1 MQEKQ
6 VNLGLCCF
14 LEVPSLPAE
23 KPIELRSAGGGV
35 DAAGGDTAGGE
46 GGGGGGGRAYK
57 NLGVSSFIG

>member
-6 VNLGLCCF
+6 VSLGLCCF

-23 KPIELRSAGGGV
+23 KLIELRSAGGGV
-35 DAAGGDTAGGE
+35 DAAGGEGGGGE
-46 GGGGGGGRAYK
+46 GGRVYK